1 MFISIDIGGTNMRA
15 ALVDLDGGGRI
26 VRLESQPVVQDYAAG
41 MEKLCGLIASL
52 SEGQAIEG
60 IGACFPGIINDG
72 VINEANNLPD
82 WAMKPIRQTLEQR
95 FGVPVKLLHDAQG
108 AALGEALYGAARQ
121 AERFVYFIWG
131 TGIGAADA
139 RKIDGRRYLIAP
151 FENGHH
157 IVEWDGK
164 LCTCGQRGCAEAW
177 LGGSRLKEYFG
188 ADMPSVSDD
197 DPRWELII
205 QKAAQ
210 TVLNTLVMHPVSLFV
225 FNGGVIRHRAF
236 LLERIR
242 QVLQEQSR
250 LFPAPEMVLAE
261 KGDEAALFG
270 CAGAF
275 KVDLI

>member
-1 MFISIDIGGTNMRA
+1 MIST
-15 ALVDLDGGGRI
+15 
-26 VRLESQPVVQDYAAG
+26 
-41 MEKLCGLIASL
+41 
-52 SEGQAIEG
+52 
-60 IGACFPGIINDG
+60 
-72 VINEANNLPD
+72 ANNLPD
-82 WAMKPIRQTLEQR
+82 WAMKPIQQSLETR

-121 AERFVYFIWG
+121 AECFVYFIWG

-139 RKIDGRRYLIAP
+139 RKIGDSKYLIFP

-157 IVEWDGK
+157 IIEWDGK
-164 LCTCGQRGCAEAW
+164 LCTCGQHGCAEAW
-177 LGGSRLKEYFG
+177 LGGGRLKEYFG
-188 ADMPSVSDD
+188 AEMSGISDD

-225 FNGGVIRHRAF
+225 FNGGVIRNRPF

-242 QVLQEQSR
+242 QVLKEESK
-250 LFPAPEMVLAE
+250 LFPVPEMVLAE

-270 CAGAF
+270 SAGAF
-275 KVDLI
+275 RVDLI